1 MKSLLKKSVV
11 VTGVLACLFA
21 STAFAQRVT
30 TTPERD
36 KVTQAAAMKENQAYD
51 AAHGYTNENPAAV
64 KREVAKKVAERIK
77 EAKNAAWEQDK
88 ETQAEA
94 VKENKDFDKAHGYS
108 NETPAVAK
116 REVAKKVAERIKEA
130 KNAAWEQDKETQ
142 AEALKE
148 NKDFDKAHGYTNRTP
163 AEAAPAPAVKK
174 AAPADESWKDAVA
187 RDKATQEAALK
198 ENREYDAARGYEN
211 K

>member
-36 KVTQAAAMKENQAYD
+36 KATQAAALKENKAYD

-64 KREVAKKVAERIK
+64 KREVAEKIAERIK

-94 VKENKDFDKAHGYS
+94 V
-108 NETPAVAK
+108 
-116 REVAKKVAERIKEA
+116 
-130 KNAAWEQDKETQ
+130 Q
-142 AEALKE
+142 E